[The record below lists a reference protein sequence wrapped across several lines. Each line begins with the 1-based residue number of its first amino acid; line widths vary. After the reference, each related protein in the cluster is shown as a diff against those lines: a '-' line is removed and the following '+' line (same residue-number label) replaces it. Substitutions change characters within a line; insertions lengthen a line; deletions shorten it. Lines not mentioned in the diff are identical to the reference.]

1 MQGPGQGHTG
11 GAMDLSDD
19 IGSIFTAAQ
28 EGGACS
34 DVTLQLTGPDDSSAV
49 ALPVHR

>member
-1 MQGPGQGHTG
+1 MQGPSQGHAG

-28 EGGACS
+28 DDGGYS
-34 DVTLQLTGPDDSSAV
+34 DVTLQLTGPDDSPPV

>member
-1 MQGPGQGHTG
+1 MQGPSQGQAG

-19 IGSIFTAAQ
+19 IGSIFIAAQ
-28 EGGACS
+28 DGTGSS
-34 DVTLQLTGPDDSSAV
+34 DVTLHLTGPDDSSAV